1 VEAGAALAVEC
12 AGGAPTPTGSEQPA
26 SASDDV
32 AHASRH
38 PKRSTVPA
46 AATDRAEGVLGK
58 GRMSLGT
65 CSVGSKQLRSM
76 EAPRASKRLGRISGG
91 ARWSMLAWLLGATAL
106 PSMAGCVPK
115 SEHARVLADLQFSR
129 NQAADLDGKLR
140 AAQAE
145 IARLQGEMA
154 ARDAKLDA
162 ANVAQADLIRKLDE
176 LAVLNAA
183 LQERLARAG
192 QNVDQLVTEKGSL
205 AQTLDDTRKQ
215 LEELRRQQAAA
226 EARAAQF
233 QDLLRRFGKLADA
246 GKLRVIMRQGR
257 MVIELPNDVL
267 FDSGSAALKP
277 EGRSTLL
284 EVGKVFASM
293 PERRFQVGGHTDNV
307 KISNTRFPSNWELST
322 ARAVSVVRL
331 LLESGM
337 KPENLSAAGY
347 GEHDP
352 AAVNDTAENKQKNR
366 RIEITLVPD
375 LEEFVKLKAAAPT
388 G

>member
-1 VEAGAALAVEC
+1 MSADQEA
-12 AGGAPTPTGSEQPA
+12 
-26 SASDDV
+26 
-32 AHASRH
+32 AHASAHVAGDEGR
-38 PKRSTVPA
+38 A
-46 AATDRAEGVLGK
+46 AASDRAEGVLGEV
-58 GRMSLGT
+58 RMSLGT
-65 CSVGSKQLRSM
+65 CSVGSKQRRSM
-76 EAPRASKRLGRISGG
+76 EAPRASIRFGRRSSRGR
-91 ARWSMLAWLLGATAL
+91 ASMLAWLLAAATLAAV
-106 PSMAGCVPK
+106 PGCVPK

-145 IARLQGEMA
+145 IARLQEEMA

-183 LQERLARAG
+183 LQDRLARAG
-192 QNVDQLVTEKGSL
+192 QNVEQLVTEKGSL

-267 FDSGSAALKP
+267 FDSGSASLKP

-307 KISNTRFPSNWELST
+307 KISNARFPSNWELST

-331 LLESGM
+331 LLEAGM

-352 AAVNDTAENKQKNR
+352 AAANDTAENKQKNR
-366 RIEITLVPD
+366 RIEITLMPD
-375 LEEFVKLKAAAPT
+375 LEEFVKLKAAAPA

>member
-1 VEAGAALAVEC
+1 MEARTVVTPLVRRAAALAML
-12 AGGAPTPTGSEQPA
+12 A
-26 SASDDV
+26 
-32 AHASRH
+32 
-38 PKRSTVPA
+38 
-46 AATDRAEGVLGK
+46 
-58 GRMSLGT
+58 SLGT
-65 CSVGSKQLRSM
+65 
-76 EAPRASKRLGRISGG
+76 G
-91 ARWSMLAWLLGATAL
+91 A
-106 PSMAGCVPK
+106 CVPK
-115 SEHARVLADLQFSR
+115 DEHARALSDLQFSR

-145 IARLQGEMA
+145 IARLQAEMST
-154 ARDAKLDA
+154 RDAKLEA

-192 QNVDQLVTEKGSL
+192 QNVEQLVSEKGQLASEKGSL
-205 AQTLDDTRKQ
+205 AKTLEDTRKQ

-233 QDLLRRFGKLADA
+233 QELVRRFGKLADA
-246 GKLRVIMRQGR
+246 GKLRVVLRQGR
-257 MVIELPNDVL
+257 MIVELPNDVL
-267 FDSGSAALKP
+267 FDSGSATLKQ
-277 EGRSTLL
+277 EGKATLL

-293 PERRFQVGGHTDNV
+293 PDRRFQVGGHTDNV
-307 KISNTRFPSNWELST
+307 KISTQRFPSNWELST

-331 LLESGM
+331 LLEAGM
-337 KPENLSAAGY
+337 KPDNLSAAGY

-352 AAVNDTAENKQKNR
+352 AAPNDTAENKQKNR

-375 LEEFVKLKAAAPT
+375 LDEFVKLKDEAPK